1 MKKIIVILF
10 SIMILVVGVKV
21 INNLLNPKI
30 EYNLDKKFKNIEND
44 DVYNYGKHFKTIS
57 VSELNSFTYD
67 DVDLHIYYNE
77 DKELIINDKTI
88 IGVTEVYD
96 YFSIYDD
103 NLLIISYKKEN
114 ETRVLF
120 YNYINNDEMEV
131 INYKDMIIDFDRGIT
146 FDDDGVVVSYKL
158 IDNGVFIDSKK
169 DICKSKNKEKTVSI
183 TVLYAYDTN
192 YKKISNSKELYS
204 YNLMTYIRQ
213 NNLC

>member
-1 MKKIIVILF
+1 MKKVIVFLF
-10 SIMILVVGVKV
+10 SIMILVIGVKV
-21 INNLLNPKI
+21 INDLLNPKI

-44 DVYNYGKHFKTIS
+44 DVYNYGEHFKTIS

-67 DVDLHIYYNE
+67 DVDLHIYYSE
-77 DKELIINDKTI
+77 DKLIINDKTI

-114 ETRVLF
+114 ENRVLF
-120 YNYINNDEMEV
+120 YNYINNDEREV
-131 INYKDMIIDFDRGIT
+131 INYKSMIIDFDRGIT

-169 DICKSKNKEKTVSI
+169 DICKVKNKEKTVSI

-192 YKKISNSKELYS
+192 SKKISSSKELYS
-204 YNLMTYIRQ
+204 YNLMTYIKQ

>member
-1 MKKIIVILF
+1 MKKVIVFLF
-10 SIMILVVGVKV
+10 SIMILVIGVKV
-21 INNLLNPKI
+21 INDLLNPKI

-44 DVYNYGKHFKTIS
+44 DVYNYGEHFKTIS

-67 DVDLHIYYNE
+67 DVDLHIYYSE
-77 DKELIINDKTI
+77 DKLIINDKTI

-114 ETRVLF
+114 ENRVLF
-120 YNYINNDEMEV
+120 YNYINNDEREV
-131 INYKDMIIDFDRGIT
+131 INYKSMIIDFDRGIT

-169 DICKSKNKEKTVSI
+169 DICKVKNKEKTVSI
-183 TVLYAYDTN
+183 TVLYEYDVN
-192 YKKISNSKELYS
+192 HKKISSSKELYS
-204 YNLMTYIRQ
+204 YNLMTYIKQ